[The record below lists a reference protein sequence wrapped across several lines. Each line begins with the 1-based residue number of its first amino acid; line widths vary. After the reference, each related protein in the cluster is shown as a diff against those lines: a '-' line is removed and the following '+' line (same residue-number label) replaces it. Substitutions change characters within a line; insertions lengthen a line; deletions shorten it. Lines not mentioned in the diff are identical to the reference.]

1 MTDSTPMENRIR
13 NPVRVTTASAPGGG
27 GGVGAAADAS
37 QANRSV
43 SEQSSST

>member
-1 MTDSTPMENRIR
+1 MENRIR

-27 GGVGAAADAS
+27 GGGVGAVADAS